1 MSWRGDMA
9 ICWRGDMGARE
20 PRGEPPD
27 MGVNVRRALMS
38 ATCFSHHWRCASES
52 PVLSCQ
58 TVEIEDDMASTRSTT
73 KGGAKDGEQTPIAR
87 WSGSQFCSPS
97 AVAVTGTDVCVVSS
111 RISRGEGGVEMRD
124 DFCV

>member
-9 ICWRGDMGARE
+9 ICWRG
-20 PRGEPPD
+20 D

-73 KGGAKDGEQTPIAR
+73 KGGSLQKTANRPLIAR
-87 WSGSQFCSPS
+87 WPVSQFC
-97 AVAVTGTDVCVVSS
+97 
-111 RISRGEGGVEMRD
+111 
-124 DFCV
+124 

>member
-73 KGGAKDGEQTPIAR
+73 KGGSLQKTANRPLIAR
-87 WSGSQFCSPS
+87 WPVSQFC
-97 AVAVTGTDVCVVSS
+97 
-111 RISRGEGGVEMRD
+111 
-124 DFCV
+124 

>member
-73 KGGAKDGEQTPIAR
+73 KGGALERRRTDPGREVVGFSILLTECRCSYRYRCMCCFIANL
-87 WSGSQFCSPS
+87 
-97 AVAVTGTDVCVVSS
+97 S
-111 RISRGEGGVEMRD
+111 R
-124 DFCV
+124 